1 MSAADLQAGLSSM
14 LALSASV
21 LLVYALR
28 WPARR
33 WLGAR
38 VAYALWWLPPL
49 ALLAS
54 LLPAPVRV
62 IEIPSTSAFTGLVT
76 TTLPALARQVAPSGV
91 AVWLW
96 LIGSVAFLTLLCL
109 RQWACVRRLQPMTA
123 DATGA
128 YRSSAICAPMVLGG
142 WRARIVLPS
151 DFEVRYTAEQRDWM
165 LAHERCH
172 VAAFDVHAHAL
183 AALLVCLAWWNPL
196 AWWAWRSFRH
206 DQELACDARVLDQ
219 RRHPSARRS
228 YAHAMLNIQLAGQR
242 APTPLG
248 CHWPA
253 GHPLKE
259 RIRMLSHHLPNA
271 SSRRRG
277 FLLVA
282 LLSLTFSL
290 AVYAAQPAKLVS
302 AEAPL
307 YDVRLLL
314 SRLGQSPVMPS
325 LIVRGGE
332 RSGIRSDEVE
342 IDLTV
347 TAGNDG
353 LLWIATDIQLDGK
366 PAGEPTLALKSGEP
380 GSISVKR
387 EDGKDFD
394 LTFWV
399 SPHRG
404 ATPKDGQSADTL
416 ADIHTPP
423 RYPAQ
428 ALRDGIEGKVIV
440 NFQVDATGVV
450 RDARIESAE
459 PPAVF
464 DEAALSAVR
473 SWWLNPA
480 NHEGA
485 LPSWMQSPIHF
496 KLGEDDAPP
505 AS

>member
-1 MSAADLQAGLSSM
+1 MSAADLQSGLSSM
-14 LALSASV
+14 LALSAAV

-28 WPARR
+28 RPVRR

-38 VAYALWWLPPL
+38 VAYALWWLPPV

-62 IEIPSTSAFTGLVT
+62 IEIPAASAFKGMVT
-76 TTLPALARQVAPSGV
+76 TTLPALANPVAPGG
-91 AVWLW
+91 AAAWLW
-96 LIGSVAFLTLLCL
+96 LIGSLVVLTLLCL
-109 RQWACVRRLQPMTA
+109 RQWACVRRLQPMTP
-123 DATGA
+123 DAAGA
-128 YRSSAICAPMVLGG
+128 YRSPAITAPMVLGG
-142 WRARIVLPS
+142 WRPRIVLPS
-151 DFEVRYTAEQRDWM
+151 DFEARYTAEQRDWM

-172 VAAFDVHAHAL
+172 LAAFDVHAHAL

-196 AWWAWRSFRH
+196 AWIAWRSFRH

-219 RRHPSARRS
+219 RPSARRS
-228 YAHAMLNIQLAGQR
+228 YAQTMLNIQLAAQR

-290 AVYAAQPAKLVS
+290 AVFAAQPAKLVS
-302 AEAPL
+302 ADAPL

-314 SRLGQSPVMPS
+314 SRPDQTPVMPS

-353 LLWIATDIQLDGK
+353 MLWIATDIQLDGQ

-380 GSISVKR
+380 GTISVKR
-387 EDGKDFD
+387 DDGKDFD

-399 SPHRG
+399 NPHRN
-404 ATPKDGQSADTL
+404 ATPENGQSADTL
-416 ADIHTPP
+416 ADVQTPP

-440 NFQVDATGVV
+440 AFQVDATGVV
-450 RDARIESAE
+450 REARIDSAE
-459 PPAVF
+459 PPGIF
-464 DEAALSAVR
+464 DEAALAAVR

-485 LPSWMQSPIHF
+485 LPTWMRSPIHF

-505 AS
+505 AG